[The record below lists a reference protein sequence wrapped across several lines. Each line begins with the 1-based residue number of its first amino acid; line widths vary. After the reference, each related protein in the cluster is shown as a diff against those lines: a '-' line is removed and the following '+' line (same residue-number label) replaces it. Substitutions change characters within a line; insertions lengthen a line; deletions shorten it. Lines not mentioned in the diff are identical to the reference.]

1 MLQSESFN
9 CSAEDQF
16 FLSAVELDKSVHN
29 EEIDI
34 LSPFKGDGL
43 YKRTSGAFIS
53 FLLENIPADENNE
66 TENVQMNRDLVH
78 DGSSNSNGISEA
90 NSHQNVYTSPS
101 QKSIGTWIW
110 VRFNITYA
118 FQIPIKYHSQ
128 SHVE

>member
-66 TENVQMNRDLVH
+66 TENVRMNRDLAH

-101 QKSIGTWIW
+101 QKSIGT
-110 VRFNITYA
+110 
-118 FQIPIKYHSQ
+118 
-128 SHVE
+128 